1 MAEIRV
7 TKADGTLE
15 VYRPEK
21 LKRSLKNAGASP
33 GEISD
38 ILKEIENHLFPA
50 ITTEEIYRTAFTL
63 LRNSEHP
70 IAARYSLRRALF
82 GLGPTGFPFEDYVAA
97 LMRADGYVAKTR
109 VLLQGKCVVHELD
122 VIAEKDG
129 ECLITEAKFH
139 AQPGTKSD
147 LQVVLYCYARF
158 LDLQNAPIKGEA
170 PCDTKKGLVV
180 TNTKFTKAAIDYAE
194 CVGLDLISWGY
205 GGERSLEKWIE
216 RTKLYPVTVLSSLSE
231 REKMSLMTS
240 GSVLCKD
247 IIDNEAVLSS
257 VGVPKTKMKGILDE
271 SVKLCLPS

>member
-15 VYRPEK
+15 VFRPEK
-21 LKRSLKNAGASP
+21 LKRSLKNAGASS
-33 GEISD
+33 GEIHN
-38 ILKEIENHLFPA
+38 ILTEIENNLFPA
-50 ITTEEIYRTAFTL
+50 ITTQEIYTKAFAL

-82 GLGPTGFPFEDYVAA
+82 GLGPTGFPFEDYVAG
-97 LMRADGYVAKTR
+97 LMRADGYVTKTR
-109 VLLQGKCVVHELD
+109 VLLQGACVIHELD
-122 VIAEKDG
+122 VIAEKNG

-147 LQVVLYCYARF
+147 IQVVLYCHARF
-158 LDLQNAPIKGEA
+158 LDLKNAPVSDEA
-170 PCDTKKGLVV
+170 PCETKKGLVV
-180 TNTKFTKAAIDYAE
+180 TNTKFTQAAIEYAE
-194 CVGLDLISWGY
+194 CVGLGLISWGY

-231 REKMSLMTS
+231 REKMSLMTA
-240 GSVLCKD
+240 GSVLCRD

-257 VGVPKTKMKGILDE
+257 VGVPKTKIKGILDE
-271 SVKLCLPS
+271 SAKLCLPS